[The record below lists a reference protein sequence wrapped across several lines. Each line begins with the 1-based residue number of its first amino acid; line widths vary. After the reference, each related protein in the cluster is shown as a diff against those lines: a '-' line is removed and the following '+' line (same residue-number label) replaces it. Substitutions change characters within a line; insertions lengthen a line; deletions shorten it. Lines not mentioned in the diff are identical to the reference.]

1 MLIFIAIMTTGFLV
15 GWAVR
20 GRARFIT
27 RVGALTRPVI
37 FALLFLMG
45 ISIGLDDRTM
55 TNLGAIGLNS
65 LGFAVL
71 TSAGSMAVLA
81 LVLPFLRHVRPPPP
95 TSQAAE
101 AAEAE
106 IVREAEREGEA
117 LVK

>member
-20 GRARFIT
+20 GRARFIA

-45 ISIGLDDRTM
+45 ISIGL
-55 TNLGAIGLNS
+55 NLGAIGLNS

-81 LVLPFLRHVRPPPP
+81 LVLPFLRHVRPPPA
-95 TSQAAE
+95 TSQVAE
-101 AAEAE
+101 AAEAA